1 VAAVAEICRQLDGM
15 PLAIELAAARARLLS
30 PTQIVSRLDARLRL
44 LTGGSRAALP
54 RQQTLRAAIEWSYDL
69 LEPAEQELFV
79 RLGVFAGRFGLG
91 AVTAV
96 CAADDAEEFAVLDLL
111 SSLVDKSLVNTTG
124 TEAGLQR
131 YRLLESTRLYA
142 RERLDAAGE
151 TESLRRRL
159 AEHVRTASRQTIA
172 DGDQDD
178 IRWTDRIEADL
189 DNIRAVLDWA
199 IIEGRDVDLGARLLD
214 ELWRYWLETGKY
226 LEVKR
231 LSDRILQYAPGLD
244 AALTGRI
251 FLNAGL
257 LATRRWDVEEG
268 RKALERALRL
278 FHPLGDEAQ
287 VARAL
292 NGLAFGHQEIG
303 DWERAEA
310 LYNESL
316 EIVRRLGDSRALATV
331 LMNLGL
337 LSETQTDTHAADYE
351 RAQALYLE
359 CLAVARENG
368 DAAQQA
374 HVLQNLAELSL
385 TREEYDRAV
394 RYAEASLPFWRAHRN
409 EEYLAVSQVLIG
421 TAELARG
428 QHAVARIVLRE
439 ALPALVALH
448 QGAALVSLFIG
459 FAELALTD
467 SHDTEAAQLIGF
479 AQQLSR
485 AQNFSGTIHEHVTAK
500 AREHSEALTARAR
513 GRIEGAVFD
522 AFVRRG
528 RSLTLREA
536 SQLAAAL

>member
-1 VAAVAEICRQLDGM
+1 
-15 PLAIELAAARARLLS
+15 
-30 PTQIVSRLDARLRL
+30 
-44 LTGGSRAALP
+44 
-54 RQQTLRAAIEWSYDL
+54 
-69 LEPAEQELFV
+69 
-79 RLGVFAGRFGLG
+79 
-91 AVTAV
+91 
-96 CAADDAEEFAVLDLL
+96 
-111 SSLVDKSLVNTTG
+111 
-124 TEAGLQR
+124 
-131 YRLLESTRLYA
+131 
-142 RERLDAAGE
+142 
-151 TESLRRRL
+151 
-159 AEHVRTASRQTIA
+159 
-172 DGDQDD
+172 
-178 IRWTDRIEADL
+178 
-189 DNIRAVLDWA
+189 
-199 IIEGRDVDLGARLLD
+199 
-214 ELWRYWLETGKY
+214 
-226 LEVKR
+226 
-231 LSDRILQYAPGLD
+231 
-244 AALTGRI
+244 
-251 FLNAGL
+251 L